1 MIKYTNTN
9 TNTIQYNQIQLPI
22 LNYTFFFSVPHSG
35 FSMTPEIFSCQIKS
49 GETIY
54 GAIIRP
60 TGRIPGKKY
69 PTLVSVYGG
78 PEVQLVT
85 NSFMVTSII

>member
-1 MIKYTNTN
+1 
-9 TNTIQYNQIQLPI
+9 
-22 LNYTFFFSVPHSG
+22 
-35 FSMTPEIFSCQIKS
+35 MTPEIFSCQIKS